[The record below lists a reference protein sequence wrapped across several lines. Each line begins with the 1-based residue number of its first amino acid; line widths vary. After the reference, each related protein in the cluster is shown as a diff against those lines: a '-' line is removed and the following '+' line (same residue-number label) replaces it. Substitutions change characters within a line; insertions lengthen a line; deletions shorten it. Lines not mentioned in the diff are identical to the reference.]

1 MKHLVLE
8 LVPEENPKEPLY
20 QSMPIKWEPIKWEP
34 IKWEPIKRGQLSG
47 SQLSGGQ
54 LKGYKEREN
63 INI

>member
-20 QSMPIKWEPIKWEP
+20 QSMPIKWEP